1 MSGSSL
7 NSKPIGSDFESLSQ
21 TETAELT
28 IPPWGRDGRRVAYLE
43 TGRQALRLV
52 AETLSKQGRNQ
63 LLVPGL
69 LCESMIEPFIALG
82 WGVTSLGL
90 SDDLGLPEN
99 AIRMLGE
106 EPERTV
112 ILLAAYFGRS
122 PDRVHQAIA
131 HEAKRLGVVVIEDE
145 THRVFRPGSEYADYS
160 FASLRKLLPVGD
172 GAYLKGDDE
181 VLQAAS
187 LLGESDSLRW
197 TAMDAKRD
205 ALRDDSDSD
214 YRTLFIQENKTLER
228 TGRLQRAS
236 SRSVD
241 TIAVLPYEAM
251 AQARLVNA
259 AHLRARLTAAAID
272 SFQTVDG
279 DVPSHLVLSVDEPKR
294 LQAGLAAR
302 GVYGAIHWPR
312 VTGVAGLAAWRSDL
326 FSVPIDHRYDRGD
339 MERVARAIIQ
349 EIKR

>member
-1 MSGSSL
+1 MSSSSL
-7 NSKPIGSDFESLSQ
+7 TTKPIGSDFESLSQ

-43 TGRQALRLV
+43 TGRQALRLI
-52 AETLSKQGRNQ
+52 AETLSKQGRNK

-69 LCESMIEPFIALG
+69 LCESMIQPFIACG
-82 WGVTSLGL
+82 WRIRSLGL
-90 SDDLGLPEN
+90 RDDLGLPES
-99 AIRMLGE
+99 AIRMLNE

-122 PDRVHQAIA
+122 PDRVHQSLAREANRVGAI
-131 HEAKRLGVVVIEDE
+131 VIEDE
-145 THRVFRPGSEYADYS
+145 THRVFRPGSEHADYS

-197 TAMDAKRD
+197 AAMDAKRD
-205 ALRDDSDSD
+205 ALRGNADSD
-214 YRTLFIQENKTLER
+214 YRTLLIQENEVLER
-228 TGRLQRAS
+228 TGRLKRAS

-241 TIAVLPYEAM
+241 TIALLPYETM

-259 AHLRARLTAAAID
+259 THLRARLTAAGFD

-279 DVPSHLVLSVDEPKR
+279 DVPSHLVLYVDEPKK

-302 GVYGAIHWPR
+302 GIYGAIHWPR
-312 VTGVAGLAAWRSDL
+312 VTGIAGLSAWRSDL

-339 MERVARAIIQ
+339 MERVAQAIIQ
-349 EIKR
+349 EVKR